1 MVYRRNSTFTRRDSG
16 EYVRDDGKAIL
27 VFNFNLWKTFAKTQ
41 TSILFSKPMKKLF
54 VWTFQGFI
62 EICVSGA
69 TMTPNTTTINE
80 GTTPIQGIFD
90 VDHLP
95 EKNQEIKQ

>member
-16 EYVRDDGKAIL
+16 EYVRDDGKATL
-27 VFNFNLWKTFAKTQ
+27 VFNFTLLPNLTENNE
-41 TSILFSKPMKKLF
+41 SIKKPIKKLF

-62 EICVSGA
+62 EIGASGA